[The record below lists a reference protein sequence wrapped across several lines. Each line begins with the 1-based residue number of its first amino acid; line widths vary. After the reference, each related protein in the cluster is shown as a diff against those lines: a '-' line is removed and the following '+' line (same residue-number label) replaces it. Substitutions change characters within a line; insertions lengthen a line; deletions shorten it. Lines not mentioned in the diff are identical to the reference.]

1 MRTEETRRE
10 NDINRKRM
18 KKFQKWPV
26 PLGSLPGLLGM
37 VPHPN
42 PDNSGLSL
50 SGHGLISAT
59 EPLARN
65 TVTTVPHTV
74 QVLDDSG

>member
-1 MRTEETRRE
+1 
-10 NDINRKRM
+10 
-18 KKFQKWPV
+18 
-26 PLGSLPGLLGM
+26 M

-42 PDNSGLSL
+42 PDNFGLSL